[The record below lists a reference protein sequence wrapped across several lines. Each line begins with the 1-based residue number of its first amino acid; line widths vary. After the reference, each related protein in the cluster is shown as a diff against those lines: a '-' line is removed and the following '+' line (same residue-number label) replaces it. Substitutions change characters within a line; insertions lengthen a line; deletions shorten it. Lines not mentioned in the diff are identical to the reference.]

1 MIFITVFEYNQYF
14 YDFFFQETDE
24 PSPQLNLTFDWHYVK
39 CPPENECL
47 NGHHTCAP
55 ESEVCVDLEE
65 GFKCECGVGYKAGNT
80 GCEPVCPL
88 GEQSVQSGK

>member
-1 MIFITVFEYNQYF
+1 MSIEAN
-14 YDFFFQETDE
+14 
-24 PSPQLNLTFDWHYVK
+24 STFDWHYVK

-47 NGHHTCAP
+47 NGHHTCVS

-65 GFKCECGVGYKAGNT
+65 GFQCECGVGYKAGVS

-88 GEQSVQSGK
+88 GMTIILLYLIICIW